1 MTILFIILMLYW
13 VNEKEGVKVTVGE
26 RIKKLR
32 IENNLTQ
39 KQLSDL
45 CRKISDRKISEGT
58 IRKYELG
65 ILKNPK
71 RETIQ
76 IIASALGVSEYE
88 LQGIS
93 REDILKSLSETSS
106 FYSYLH
112 SLGYEV
118 HESPHNDKW
127 IIYIK
132 ETDTNIYITSEEMN
146 ALEYTTKENIDLR
159 IGKYMN
165 DKQHLQ

>member
-1 MTILFIILMLYW
+1 M
-13 VNEKEGVKVTVGE
+13 TVGE

-32 IENNLTQ
+32 IKNNLTQ
-39 KQLSDL
+39 KQLSEK
-45 CRKISDRKISEGT
+45 CKEISDRKISEGT

-76 IIASALGVSEYE
+76 IIATALGVSEYE
-88 LQGIS
+88 LQGITK
-93 REDILKSLSETSS
+93 EDILKSLSETSS

-118 HESPHNDKW
+118 HESPNNDKW
-127 IIYIK
+127 VIHIK
-132 ETDTNIYITSEEMN
+132 ETATNIYLTSDEMN
-146 ALEYTTKENIDLR
+146 TLEYTTKENIDLR

-165 DKQHLQ
+165 DKKHFQ

>member
-1 MTILFIILMLYW
+1 M
-13 VNEKEGVKVTVGE
+13 
-26 RIKKLR
+26 
-32 IENNLTQ
+32 
-39 KQLSDL
+39 
-45 CRKISDRKISEGT
+45 
-58 IRKYELG
+58 
-65 ILKNPK
+65 
-71 RETIQ
+71 
-76 IIASALGVSEYE
+76 SEYE

-118 HESPHNDKW
+118 HESPQNDKW